1 MAQRRRVRLD
11 ERGRPLR
18 PEAPAPQAEEPLC
31 GCARLEPGDWHEV
44 ESDWSDI
51 SFLRATL
58 PALFGVPL
66 RYDAIRRRLMER
78 AEAAGLRVP
87 EAPMLLLGNGRFR
100 RPLLL
105 EVEGDAPGVWRPGG
119 FAFSRL
125 VPAPFGALRRE
136 AERTAAAARE
146 RYGRPP
152 DHLWVWY
159 LTCGRCSAARQFE
172 TLFIAH
178 YREGPE
184 VAPP

>member
-1 MAQRRRVRLD
+1 MSQRRRVRLD
-11 ERGRPLR
+11 ERGRPIR
-18 PEAPAPQAEEPLC
+18 REAPAARAEEPS
-31 GCARLEPGDWHEV
+31 CACPRLEPADWHEV

-51 SFLRATL
+51 SFLRATI
-58 PALFGVPL
+58 PAVFGVPL
-66 RYDAIRRRLMER
+66 RYDAVRRRLMEH

-87 EAPMLLLGNGRFR
+87 EDPMLLLGSGRFR

-152 DHLWVWY
+152 DHIWVWY

-184 VAPP
+184 VASP